1 MTVSYTKSVPDLRL
15 RFLWLSIGYALV
27 ALVVFLSLTGNPV
40 KTGFSF
46 PYEDK
51 VYHAFAYFT
60 LMAWFSQIYHDRFQR
75 YMIAVIFVFMG
86 ITLEYLQS
94 FDPDRYYE
102 FADMIANST
111 GVALGFSIAL
121 TGAKN
126 ILLRIEKVI
135 S

>member
-1 MTVSYTKSVPDLRL
+1 MFTKAVPDLKL
-15 RFLWLSIGYALV
+15 RFLWLTIGYALV
-27 ALVVFLSLTGNPV
+27 AVVVFLSLTSSPV
-40 KTGFSF
+40 DLELSL

-51 VYHAFAYFT
+51 VFHAFAYFT

-75 YMIAVIFVFMG
+75 NMIAVVFVFMG
-86 ITLEYLQS
+86 ITLEYLQG
-94 FDPDRYYE
+94 FDPDRYSE
-102 FADMIANST
+102 FGDIVANTT

>member
-1 MTVSYTKSVPDLRL
+1 MTVSHTKSVPYLRL

-27 ALVVFLSLTGNPV
+27 ALVVFLSLTSNPV
-40 KTGFSF
+40 KIGMSF

-75 YMIAVIFVFMG
+75 YMIAVVFVLMG

-94 FDPDRYYE
+94 FDPYRYYE

-126 ILLRIEKVI
+126 ILLRIEKVF

>member
-1 MTVSYTKSVPDLRL
+1 MFTKAVPDLRL

-27 ALVVFLSLTGNPV
+27 ALVVYLSLTSSPV
-40 KTGFSF
+40 DLDVSL

-51 VYHAFAYFT
+51 VFHALAYFT
-60 LMAWFSQIYHDRFQR
+60 LMAWFSQIYHTRFQR
-75 YMIAVIFVFMG
+75 NLVALAFVVMG
-86 ITLEYLQS
+86 ISLEFIQS
-94 FDPDRYYE
+94 FDPDRYFE
-102 FADMIANST
+102 FADMIANAT

-126 ILLRIEKVI
+126 ILLTIEKVL

>member
-1 MTVSYTKSVPDLRL
+1 MFAKAVPDLKL
-15 RFLWLSIGYALV
+15 RFLWLTIGYALV
-27 ALVVFLSLTGNPV
+27 AVVVFLSLTSSPV
-40 KTGFSF
+40 DLELSL

-51 VYHAFAYFT
+51 VFHAFAYFT

-75 YMIAVIFVFMG
+75 NMIAVVFVFMG
-86 ITLEYLQS
+86 ITLEYLQG
-94 FDPDRYYE
+94 FDPNRYSE
-102 FADMIANST
+102 FGDIVANTT